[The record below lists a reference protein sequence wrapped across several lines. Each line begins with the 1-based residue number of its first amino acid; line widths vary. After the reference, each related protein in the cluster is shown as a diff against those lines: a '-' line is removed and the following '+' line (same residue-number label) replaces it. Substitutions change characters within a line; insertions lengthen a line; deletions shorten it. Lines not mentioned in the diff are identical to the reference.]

1 MRSRSRGANWEKV
14 TYTENFLISES
25 SLIRLRKRNNVGNIY
40 EEYASLDA
48 QIAALEAKKD
58 QLRPHILKMMI
69 EQGQKMVDTAVG
81 KFSVSKRK
89 VWTYPERITELKE
102 SVKAE
107 EAKAQSTGEATF
119 EEVDSLRFTQV
130 KL

>member
-1 MRSRSRGANWEKV
+1 M
-14 TYTENFLISES
+14 YTENFLISE
-25 SLIRLRKRNNVGNIY
+25 LKFIKLRTKNNVSNIY
-40 EEYASLDA
+40 EEYATLDA

-58 QLRPHILKMMI
+58 QLRPHILQMMI
-69 EQGQKMVDTAVG
+69 ERGEKKVDTAVG
-81 KFSVSKRK
+81 SFSVSKRK
-89 VWTYPERITELKE
+89 VWTYPERITELKD

-107 EAKAQSTGEATF
+107 EAKAQSTGEATY